1 MNISQLIAQAFPVQ
15 YVYSYPT
22 TRMYDVVP
30 ELVWSHVGLT
40 DSINVYIH
48 IPFCNQ
54 HCSFC
59 GYLTVIER
67 QATEH
72 DAYVDAL
79 VSEITRFK
87 TNAQGKTVATINF
100 GGGTPSLL
108 ALNQIDRIMHA
119 IEITFPNHRNTCT
132 ELSMEATPES
142 LNPELVKHLHSWGF
156 NRISIGIQTLDSAEI
171 NQVKRNNFSDE
182 SIRAIELVKSS
193 GIGNLCVDLMYGLPG
208 QTEQSWQ
215 HTLETIIGYQPE
227 TVELYRTVV
236 IPKTRL
242 AQTIDPTLVSMWQ
255 EKYHFYQL
263 AHNAFMQD
271 GYHSDS
277 HVRYVQPG
285 KGFYHQQANVFRG
298 QSLVGFGVGARSYG
312 ENVHLRNV
320 YTASTGKHA
329 VKKYIETINQGQSLI
344 ESAYLL
350 NHEEQARRY
359 CIYNLES
366 LDTDYV
372 YRQYGF
378 DVMRTCAPQIAAL
391 TQCGMIMQKGS
402 TLILTDAAR
411 YHRDLVA
418 YHFFSRENLL
428 REKSYYGA
436 FLDVLQLS

>member
-22 TRMYDVVP
+22 TRMYDAVP
-30 ELVWSHVGLT
+30 EPSWSQVDLT

-54 HCSFC
+54 QCSFC

-67 QATEH
+67 QTIER

-79 VSEITRFK
+79 ITEIARFK
-87 TNAQGKTVATINF
+87 SSAQGKTVATINF

-119 IEITFPNHRNTCT
+119 IEITFPNYRNTST

-142 LNPELVKHLHSWGF
+142 LSLELVKHLHSWGF

-171 NQVKRNNFSDE
+171 SRVKRHNFSGE
-182 SIRAIELVKSS
+182 SIQAIELVKNSA
-193 GIGNLCVDLMYGLPG
+193 IPNLCIDLMYGLPG

-215 HTLETIIGYQPE
+215 HTLETVVAYQPE
-227 TVELYRTVV
+227 TIELYRTVV

-242 AQTIDPTLVSMWQ
+242 AQTFDPALVATWQ
-255 EKYHFYQL
+255 EKYRLYQL
-263 AHNAFMQD
+263 AHHLLIGD
-271 GYHSDS
+271 GYIADS
-277 HVRYVQPG
+277 HVRYVRPS
-285 KGFYHQQANVFRG
+285 KGFYHQQANVFKG

-329 VKKYIETINQGQSLI
+329 VKKYIEMINQGQSVI

-359 CIYNLES
+359 CIYNLEL

-372 YRQYGF
+372 LRQYGF

-391 TQCGMIMQKGS
+391 KQYGMMMQKGS
-402 TLILTDAAR
+402 TLMLTDAAR
-411 YHRDLVA
+411 YHRDLLA
-418 YHFFSRENLL
+418 YQFFSRENLI

-436 FLDVLQLS
+436 FLDVLTA